1 MQSGDQS
8 GEGESSSV
16 QFALAVSLTL
26 LVVKSSGTCESVPR
40 TSSSQTYHWSQVLS
54 PSSFAPSHPSA
65 NASLDD
71 VGLFKTVAPAPA
83 TETVEFSAIRL
94 AWASWVPF
102 LPPPAHVPTDKLN
115 SESMRSTPI
124 LYDRSLL
131 STSPT
136 INVTGEESVTT
147 ALVALPSLSAR
158 TYPMDRPIL
167 HLVLTASTAT
177 SPRAPCLRW
186 NEGFCTSHPSGCRHC
201 LVCSACGRMLTRRE
215 SRTTR
220 PSSAIPS

>member
-16 QFALAVSLTL
+16 RFALAVSLTL
-26 LVVKSSGTCESVPR
+26 LVVKLLGTCESVPR
-40 TSSSQTYHWSQVLS
+40 TSSSQTYHWSQVFSNFRTLS
-54 PSSFAPSHPSA
+54 SVRKRITLGDVE
-65 NASLDD
+65 SLEA
-71 VGLFKTVAPAPA
+71 VAPAPA
-83 TETVEFSAIRL
+83 IETVQFFAIRL
-94 AWASWVPF
+94 AWANWVPF

-201 LVCSACGRMLTRRE
+201 LVCSARGRMLTRRE